1 MASNILSRLMPSTN
15 DGPSIYKAMEQ
26 EDRKS
31 DNSDVDHLA
40 LDEENLGQRF
50 QDQDLDQ
57 LLEDAA
63 QSEVTTESTAFLAQ
77 NRQDDVSPPQRSHK
91 WQREVS
97 QPSQSDDHDDV
108 PESLLLDGER
118 MISQTSPMK
127 ENTLALGGMEALP
140 PPVPGPSDR
149 RTRVQWE
156 ATKVQQRLHGD
167 ETRSRQRLRPNG
179 QTWSAFV
186 TADPKEKAMWRWANV
201 QNLDK
206 FLADVYSYYIGRGIW
221 SILLSRLLNLLYV
234 CSYNF

>member
-1 MASNILSRLMPSTN
+1 MASNIISRLMSSVN

-31 DNSDVDHLA
+31 DNSDVDHLT

-63 QSEVTTESTAFLAQ
+63 QSEVTSESTAFLTQ
-77 NRQDDVSPPQRSHK
+77 NRRDDASPLRKGSK
-91 WQREVS
+91 WQREQS

-118 MISQTSPMK
+118 MTSQASPMK
-127 ENTLALGGMEALP
+127 ENAAVLGGMDALP
-140 PPVPGPSDR
+140 PPVPGPPNR

-156 ATKVQQRLHGD
+156 ATKAQQRLHSD
-167 ETRSRQRLRPNG
+167 ETRLRQRFRPNG
-179 QTWSAFV
+179 KAWSAFV

-206 FLADVYSYYIGRGIW
+206 FLADVYRYYIGRGIW
-221 SILLSRLLNLLYV
+221 SILLSRLLNLL
-234 CSYNF
+234 